1 MNSPDKILSKILWPK
16 VFEMLRD
23 EFNKFA
29 RVSLAFK
36 YHHARL
42 SVKRV
47 PGYIRQ

>member
-23 EFNKFA
+23 KLNKFA
-29 RVSLAFK
+29 RVTLALK

-42 SVKRV
+42 GVKRV
-47 PGYIRQ
+47 PGYISQ